1 MRTTAPWVET
11 GSPPPEYAIAR
22 LELCASNLPLD
33 DLELVAKHHD
43 LERLVPRRPQ
53 RPDDDAEY
61 PADNQVGK

>member
-1 MRTTAPWVET
+1 M
-11 GSPPPEYAIAR
+11 AR
-22 LELCASNLPLD
+22 LELCASNLPPD